1 MYKYICSLF
10 FIKWLKLK
18 EIGRSITNKRGKKN
32 NKNEYNDNNRQTAK
46 LTIYIYTYTE
56 IYMNIIDYLVYRA
69 NILLFRSFLFYT
81 LVLVNVD
88 VVSKELFIYVNEANS
103 VWSIFTR
110 SCLSQGVN
118 WIDSLVNSSSKFD
131 VSVLFA

>member
-1 MYKYICSLF
+1 M
-10 FIKWLKLK
+10 KLK

-103 VWSIFTR
+103 V
-110 SCLSQGVN
+110 
-118 WIDSLVNSSSKFD
+118 
-131 VSVLFA
+131 

>member
-1 MYKYICSLF
+1 MNTMT
-10 FIKWLKLK
+10 
-18 EIGRSITNKRGKKN
+18 ITDKRQN
-32 NKNEYNDNNRQTAK
+32 LQ
-46 LTIYIYTYTE
+46 YIYTYTE

-103 VWSIFTR
+103 V
-110 SCLSQGVN
+110 
-118 WIDSLVNSSSKFD
+118 
-131 VSVLFA
+131 